1 MTTSAKPKL
10 LMVEDDMI
18 IAADNL
24 EKVDAISEH
33 YEFLTI
39 NARQIPISRRMKEQ
53 VINRIKM
60 I

>member
-1 MTTSAKPKL
+1 
-10 LMVEDDMI
+10 MVEDDMI

-33 YEFLTI
+33 YEFLRI
-39 NARQIPISRRMKEQ
+39 NAQQIPISRRMKEQ